1 MATERIDAAMGTA
14 SAAGTAPA
22 EHSAGAAPAPQPSS
36 SADRASGGMNSNT
49 GDDKPVGL
57 FSLAALIV
65 SAAIGTGVFGVMS
78 QLAQVAS
85 PGPALIAWLVTDIGF
100 AALVI
105 ASNNLARKRPDLKS
119 GMFSYAGAL
128 FGRFGEFLSGWG
140 YWFSD
145 WIANIA
151 FCTMLMSAFGTFFP
165 VFKGGQNW
173 PSILAS
179 TVLIWVLALIVNHG
193 MGNATL
199 LNAVVTVC
207 KIVPIFVFIA
217 VAALAFKANV
227 FSAQFWQTVGGNF
240 TAGTITGGE
249 IYNQTRNSLLVT
261 VWLLLGIESAFVMSN
276 RARKRSS
283 AVSATVI
290 AFISLAVLYL
300 LVSLLPY
307 GVMSRAQLAGLGQP
321 AMGEVMRQLVGPW
334 GEAFI
339 NVGLIVSCLGALLSW
354 TILPV
359 EATAMM
365 AHDGVMPA
373 YWGKLNRH
381 GAPTVSLMITAAAQT
396 VFLLTF
402 LVTPNAYNFCSALDV
417 AASLLCYLFI
427 CMYQIRYSVQQRQW
441 WQLAVGLVAAAF
453 QFAAL
458 VLSGWK
464 YLLLVTILYTAGF
477 ALYIR
482 ASAQNGRRIGRGEW
496 IAMGV
501 IAAVAVLAIAL
512 TIVGVITV

>member
-1 MATERIDAAMGTA
+1 MTDVTPNA
-14 SAAGTAPA
+14 SAQLGTGTD
-22 EHSAGAAPAPQPSS
+22 SGTSVSGFGANRNGLGRS
-36 SADRASGGMNSNT
+36 
-49 GDDKPVGL
+49 GDDKPIGVFAL
-57 FSLAALIV
+57 SALIV
-65 SAAIGTGVFGVMS
+65 SAAIGTGVFGVMN

-85 PGPALIAWLVTDIGF
+85 PGPAIIAWLVTDIGF

-151 FCTMLMSAFGTFFP
+151 FCTMLMSAIGTFLP

-179 TVLIWVLALIVNHG
+179 TVLIWVLALIVSRG

-207 KIVPIFVFIA
+207 KVVPIFVFIVI
-217 VAALAFKANV
+217 VALGFKANL
-227 FSAQFWQTVGGNF
+227 FSGQFWQTVGSNMS
-240 TAGTITGGE
+240 ASGTLSGGE

-307 GVMSRAQLAGLGQP
+307 GVMTRAQLANLGQP
-321 AMGEVMRQLVGPW
+321 AMGEVMKRLVGSW

-339 NVGLIVSCLGALLSW
+339 NIGLIISCLGALLSW

-365 AHDGVMPA
+365 ARDGVMPA

-381 GAPTVSLMITAAAQT
+381 GAPVTSLIITAAAQT

-427 CMYQIRYSVQQRQW
+427 CMYQIRYSAQQRQW
-441 WQLAVGLVAAAF
+441 WQLTVGIVAAAF
-453 QFAAL
+453 QLAAL
-458 VLSGWK
+458 ILAGWK

-477 ALYIR
+477 VFYIR
-482 ASAQNGRRIGRGEW
+482 ASMRNGHRIGRGEW

-501 IAAVAVLAIAL
+501 IAAVAVLSIVL
-512 TIVGVITV
+512 TCVGVISV